1 MGPVANWAVRATAA
15 YLAPKA
21 LLLAAYPRPR
31 RHLLVVKPETGR
43 DWHSRRLATV
53 GRRSSQI
60 PSTVACIMCAVWPH
74 DGLDRVMA
82 PYALLQW
89 NLLASA

>member
-1 MGPVANWAVRATAA
+1 MGPVTEWAGRAIAA

-21 LLLAAYPRPR
+21 PLLAAYPRPR
-31 RHLLVVKPETGR
+31 RQLLVVKPETGP

-60 PSTVACIMCAVWPH
+60 QSSVECIMCAVWPH
-74 DGLDRVMA
+74 DGLDRVTA
-82 PYALLQW
+82 P
-89 NLLASA
+89 